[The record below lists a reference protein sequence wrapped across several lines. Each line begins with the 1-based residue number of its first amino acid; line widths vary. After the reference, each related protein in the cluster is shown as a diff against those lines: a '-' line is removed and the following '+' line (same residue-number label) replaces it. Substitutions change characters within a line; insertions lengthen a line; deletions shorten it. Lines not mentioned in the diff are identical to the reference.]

1 LLSGASTLAEQQSQ
15 TTHLS
20 TIASGVDGVEGLLAA
35 LTGTV
40 SGTELQVDVV
50 TMPTTTVQDGGGSLT
65 VDNAGTFAVQA
76 AQSGTW
82 NITNVSGTV
91 SLPTGAATAAKQP
104 ALGTAGTASADVIT
118 VQGIASMTPL
128 AVSDNGSTLSVDD
141 GGGVLTVDGTVAVT
155 DNAGSL
161 TVDAPVGTPVFVRLS
176 DGASAISTLP
186 VSLATVPSHAVTN
199 AGTFA
204 VQVDGAALTALQL
217 IDNPVV
223 VDDAAF
229 TPATTSVMMVGFEYD
244 DTSPDNVHEG
254 DAGAARMSSRRELYV
269 QVRDAAGNERGL
281 NVDASGNIG
290 VSSIASALPA
300 GTNAIG
306 KLAANTGVDIG
317 DVDVTSVVPGTS
329 ATSLG
334 KAVDAAAGASDVG
347 VSILAVRDDALTTLT
362 PADGDYVPLRTTSTG
377 ALWVEATAQGH
388 EYLEDAAHTS
398 GDYGSLIL
406 GVRNDSSLT
415 NVAGADGDYTFLAT
429 DALGRVQTTRR
440 QPIVLT
446 WTPTLD
452 TSAYASGDS
461 LYTTVTTLSNAH
473 FRNGG
478 TLMVDT
484 ITVLD
489 KSTPS
494 GANNP
499 APIDILFFSASVT
512 PSTVNTASGIS
523 DADMANCI
531 GFVSVAQYT
540 TNSANSFGQRTNIG
554 LPLKLGASTT
564 SLYVACIVR
573 GTPTYASD
581 SLVFTLYGY
590 PDA

>member
-1 LLSGASTLAEQQSQ
+1 MADNPIIDNGTLTDYTVSADEGSGGYVQRVKLAYSADGSETHVSADADGLLVNLGTNNDVTVTGTVTANAGTGTMAVSAASLPLPSGASTLAEQQSQ

-65 VDNAGTFAVQA
+65 VDNAGTFAVQ
-76 AQSGTW
+76 
-82 NITNVSGTV
+82 
-91 SLPTGAATAAKQP
+91 
-104 ALGTAGTASADVIT
+104 
-118 VQGIASMTPL
+118 
-128 AVSDNGSTLSVDD
+128 
-141 GGGVLTVDGTVAVT
+141 
-155 DNAGSL
+155 
-161 TVDAPVGTPVFVRLS
+161 
-176 DGASAISTLP
+176 
-186 VSLATVPSHAVTN
+186 
-199 AGTFA
+199 
-204 VQVDGAALTALQL
+204 VDGAALTALQL

-229 TPATTSVMMVGFEYD
+229 TPATTSVMMAGFEYD
-244 DTSPDNVHEG
+244 DTSPDTVNEG